1 MSKVLQV
8 RGLPEASH
16 ATLAR
21 AAAREGMSLTAY
33 ARAQLE
39 EAARRIE
46 STERNE
52 AIIEASR
59 TAFTGTVTRDQ
70 ILRAKDQGR
79 R

>member
-1 MSKVLQV
+1 MTKVLQV
-8 RGLPEASH
+8 RGLPDASH

-39 EAARRIE
+39 EAAHRIE

-52 AIIEASR
+52 ATIEATR
-59 TAFTGTVTRDQ
+59 AAFSGHVTREQ
-70 ILRAKDQGR
+70 ILRAKDLGR

>member
-1 MSKVLQV
+1 
-8 RGLPEASH
+8 
-16 ATLAR
+16 
-21 AAAREGMSLTAY
+21 MSLTAY